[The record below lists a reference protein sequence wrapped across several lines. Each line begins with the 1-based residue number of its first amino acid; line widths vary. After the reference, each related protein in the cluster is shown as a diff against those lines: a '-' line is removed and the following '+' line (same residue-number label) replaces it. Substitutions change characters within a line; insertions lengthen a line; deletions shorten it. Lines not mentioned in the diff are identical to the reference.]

1 VAHASES
8 DVSDLSC
15 TLNKSKFRNRAT
27 REQQVDAIVFCL
39 HRCMG
44 CQGGASAVG
53 LGGIV
58 GEVEAGRLADCVLY
72 DLTAFSL
79 LPRADPIASL
89 VLSSARPQ
97 SDKPQVAQVWVEGKL
112 TVAAGK
118 PSEVDLD
125 ELSAT
130 IEKLAPSYYDAMDVE
145 RGGQYDNE
153 YRAALGLPF
162 DDAAK
167 L

>member
-72 DLTAFSL
+72 DLQRSPYFHERTRSRHWCCHRPAR
-79 LPRADPIASL
+79 RATSRRWL
-89 VLSSARPQ
+89 RC
-97 SDKPQVAQVWVEGKL
+97 G
-112 TVAAGK
+112 
-118 PSEVDLD
+118 
-125 ELSAT
+125 
-130 IEKLAPSYYDAMDVE
+130 
-145 RGGQYDNE
+145 
-153 YRAALGLPF
+153 
-162 DDAAK
+162 
-167 L
+167 